1 MGHPQPLFNLFV
13 SFQTIITTNNSA
25 KCPSSILYWD
35 LNPQPLEHES
45 PPITTR
51 PGLPHYNIIILVNV
65 FMQKNIRVSTFLIGL
80 FAGFRL
86 GRELHP

>member
-51 PGLPHYNIIILVNV
+51 PDHLFEVQTDDRTNGRLVFNFIHFPV
-65 FMQKNIRVSTFLIGL
+65 EQNL
-80 FAGFRL
+80 F
-86 GRELHP
+86 